1 MYLFI
6 DTETTGLPKKWDAP
20 LKDLNN
26 WPRLVQLGWLEY
38 DKNGN
43 ELSRG
48 DYIVKPDGFEIPE
61 DAARIHKVTTQIAK
75 ENGYPLKKVLKVLN
89 ALIDKSDYVVAH
101 NISFDEKII
110 GAEFLREYIN
120 TKLFEK
126 NRFCTMESTVDFM
139 KLPANKGGYRFP
151 GLSDLYRKLFNEG
164 FSELHNAFADIQA
177 TAKIF
182 WELKKQNI
190 IDPEN
195 FSPKKHE
202 EPQQEESGEISLF

>member
-151 GLSDLYRKLFNEG
+151 GLSDLHRKLFNEG
-164 FSELHNAFADIQA
+164 FSESHNAFADIKA

-195 FSPKKHE
+195 FSPKKQE